1 MRTITNIAT
10 AVLILLAFAVV
21 SPIAETLNDAP
32 ELVSLYAKG
41 KREMRQGDFLDASR
55 TFEEAAGRFPNSPNI
70 DLIVFSKAKADY
82 YAADYDKAIAGFA
95 NFATRYPHSPLTA
108 FAVFFQSNALYI
120 KGNITQAV
128 RGYIDA
134 YGASNSKDLDNLIVA
149 SLQAAIADAG
159 SVTLGTGDFE
169 RLHGKRKCSLIQ
181 PAADALTKR
190 GQYEMANRLLAP
202 CGGGVEIPSAAYTG
216 ELRVAVILPLSGELQ
231 TFGDDIYNGV
241 VIAGDQYRSETGN
254 KLAIQSFDTKGDPV
268 NAARIVS
275 ELSNSSFDVAI
286 GPLTSDEAE
295 VASAAVGC
303 GDLPLLAPAATQ
315 AGLTMLSQSAFQ
327 LSPNIELQGAEMAE
341 YAVHTLHADSAA
353 IITSTGTDD
362 NRMADAF
369 AERFTQ
375 LGGTIVATE
384 YYRPRDRDFGD
395 YIRDIKAILLGLHQD
410 STFFINDRGDTLD
423 ADGLPA
429 NIDCLYLPGQPTM
442 LKQLLPQI
450 NFYNLNASYLGSDGW
465 GDNEVYKLG
474 DHITKNAVFPSPYLQ
489 KNTSDAYLQFAALYD
504 TRYGEQ
510 PRRLAALGYD
520 ALHLVAAAV
529 KRGGTTRETLIDEL
543 MKTNNY
549 PGAAGIVSFGQYREN
564 VAMPVYRIEG
574 QQPVYLGVGE
584 IGTPNEMGADTQP
597 VENQ

>member
-1 MRTITNIAT
+1 MRTIVNIAVT
-10 AVLILLAFAVV
+10 ALILLAFVAGP
-21 SPIAETLNDAP
+21 SIAESLDDSP

-41 KREMRQGDFLDASR
+41 KREMREGDFLAASR
-55 TFEEAAGRFPNSPNI
+55 TFEEAAGRFPNSPNL
-70 DLIVFSKAKADY
+70 DLVVFNKAKADY

-95 NFATRYPHSPLTA
+95 NFANRYPNSPLVA
-108 FAVFFQSNALYI
+108 YAAFFQANALYI
-120 KGNITQAV
+120 KGNVTQAV

-134 YGASNSKDLDNLIVA
+134 YGGSKSKALDNLVVS
-149 SLQAAIADAG
+149 SLETAIADAG

-169 RLHGKRKCSLIQ
+169 RLHGKRKCSLIR
-181 PAADALTKR
+181 PVSDALTKR
-190 GQYEMANRLLAP
+190 GQYEMANRLLAA
-202 CGGGVEIPSAAYTG
+202 CGEGVNIPSEAYTG
-216 ELRVAVILPLSGELQ
+216 ELRVAVVLPLSGELQ
-231 TFGDDIYNGV
+231 TFGEDIYNGV
-241 VIAGDQYRSETGN
+241 VIAGEQYRKEAGS
-254 KLAIQSFDTKGDPV
+254 KLKIQPFDTKGDPV

-275 ELSNSSFDVAI
+275 ELSNSAFDVAI

-303 GDLPLLAPAATQ
+303 GDLPLMAPAATQ

-341 YAVHTLHADSAA
+341 YAINTLHADSAA

-375 LGGTIVATE
+375 LGGKVIATE

-450 NFYNLNASYLGSDGW
+450 NFYNLNAAYLGSDGW
-465 GDNEVYKLG
+465 GDDAVYRLG
-474 DHITKNAVFPSPYLQ
+474 DHITKDAVFPSPYLQ
-489 KNTSDAYLQFAALYD
+489 KNNSDAYLQFATQYD
-504 TRYGEQ
+504 ARYGEQ

-520 ALHLVAAAV
+520 ALNLVTAAV
-529 KRGGTTRETLIDEL
+529 IRGGTTRETLVDEL
-543 MKTNNY
+543 LKTDNY
-549 PGAAGIVSFGQYREN
+549 QGAAGIVSFGQYREN
-564 VAMPVYRIEG
+564 VAMPIYRIEG
-574 QQPVYLGVGE
+574 QQPVYLGVGRIGAPSE
-584 IGTPNEMGADTQP
+584 IGAETPP
-597 VENQ
+597 PENQ

>member
-1 MRTITNIAT
+1 MRTTINIAV
-10 AVLILLAFAVV
+10 AVLILFALAVIPSV
-21 SPIAETLNDAP
+21 GETLNDSP
-32 ELVSLYAKG
+32 DLVSLYAKG
-41 KREMRQGDFLDASR
+41 KREMREGDFLDASR
-55 TFEEAAGRFPNSPNI
+55 TFEEAAGRFPDSPNL
-70 DLIVFSKAKADY
+70 DLIIFNKAKADY

-95 NFATRYPHSPLTA
+95 NFAARYPHSPLTA
-108 FAVFFQSNALYI
+108 FAMFFQSNALYI
-120 KGNITQAV
+120 KGNVTQAV

-134 YGASNSKDLDNLIVA
+134 YGASNSKDLDNLIVG
-149 SLQAAIADAG
+149 SLQAAIADANA
-159 SVTLGTGDFE
+159 VTLGTADFE
-169 RLHGKRKCSLIQ
+169 RLHGKRKCSLIH
-181 PAADALTKR
+181 PVVEALTKR
-190 GQYEMANRLLAP
+190 GLYEMANRLLAP
-202 CGGGVEIPSAAYTG
+202 CGEGIEIPSAAYTG
-216 ELRVAVILPLSGELQ
+216 ELRVAVVLPLSGELQ
-231 TFGDDIYNGV
+231 TFGEDIYNGV
-241 VIAGDQYRSETGN
+241 VIAAEQYRKETGN
-254 KLAIQSFDTKGDPV
+254 KLSLQPFDTKGDPV

-303 GDLPLLAPAATQ
+303 GDLPLVAPAATQ

-341 YAVHTLHADSAA
+341 YAARTLKADSAA
-353 IITSTGTDD
+353 IITSAGTDD
-362 NRMADAF
+362 VRMADAF
-369 AERFTQ
+369 AERFKQ
-375 LGGTIVATE
+375 LGGRVIATE
-384 YYRPRDRDFGD
+384 YYRSRDRDFGD

-410 STFFINDRGDTLD
+410 STFFINDQGDTLD

-429 NIDCLYLPGQPTM
+429 YIDCLFLPGQPAM

-465 GDNEVYKLG
+465 GDEDVYKLG
-474 DHITKNAVFPSPYLQ
+474 DHITKSGVFPSPYLQ
-489 KNTSDAYLQFAALYD
+489 KNNSDAYLQFATQYD

-520 ALHLVAAAV
+520 ALNLVAAAV

-543 MKTNNY
+543 LKTDNY
-549 PGAAGIVSFGQYREN
+549 QGAAGVVSFGQYREN

-584 IGTPNEMGADTQP
+584 IGTPQEMETETAPDQ
-597 VENQ
+597 NQ